1 MTEKKRTAVP
11 GFGDICMPANP
22 PSQAFSDHYLAN
34 EIALTLSQAEDAL
47 LALTSDQVDAII
59 GAHGKTYLLRPAQK
73 HLLQQERRLDAVLE
87 SVPDVITVVNR
98 SGAILSQ
105 SRPVSR
111 VLGYEPEEM
120 VGTSIFKLIRE
131 EDLPEVHSAFFN
143 VVEGI
148 QENATAQFNHR
159 SRDGS
164 YRMVE
169 ATLGKLRDGDGPS
182 VVFSLR
188 EISHGSREGIEHER
202 RETENALASVPKEK
216 DRFLA
221 MLAHEL
227 RTPLMPVLL
236 GISEMQEDGRF
247 GEAGPILAMMQRNI
261 ELQARLLE
269 ELMDFTTIGQHKVRL
284 RPETIDVHQA
294 VRFVLEICQSE
305 IAAARMEVN
314 LDLQASENMVLAD
327 SPRLQQIMWNLVR
340 NAVKFSPPGS
350 TLSITSANETPG
362 TVTLE
367 FVDHGIGIESE
378 LLPLVFEPFQQGERV
393 MNEKHYGGLGL
404 GLFIAKGLAEAQDG
418 TLVVSSEGPGLGS
431 TFCLMLKLASS
442 AGAGQ
447 PALPGFERGACASQ
461 YECKANQTSNI

>member
-1 MTEKKRTAVP
+1 
-11 GFGDICMPANP
+11 MPAKP
-22 PSQAFSDHYLAN
+22 LCKTPSDHYLAN
-34 EIALTLSQAEDAL
+34 EIALTLSQAEDEL
-47 LALTSDQVDAII
+47 LELTSDQVDAIV
-59 GAHGKTYLLRPAQK
+59 GAHGKTYLLRPAQE
-73 HLLQQERRLDAVLE
+73 HLLQNERRLDAVLE

-98 SGAILSQ
+98 SGAIVSQ

-111 VLGYEPEEM
+111 VLGYEPEEL

-131 EDLPEVHSAFFN
+131 EDLPEVHSAFVN
-143 VVEGI
+143 VVEGFE
-148 QENATAQFNHR
+148 ENATAQFNHR

-169 ATLGKLRDGDGPS
+169 ATLGKLRDGASPS

-188 EISHGSREGIEHER
+188 QISHASREGIEFDR
-202 RETENALASVPKEK
+202 RETENALASLPK

-247 GEAGPILAMMQRNI
+247 GEAGPILAMMRRNI

-269 ELMDFTTIGQHKVRL
+269 ELMDFTTVGQHKVRL
-284 RPETIDVHQA
+284 RPEPIDVHEA
-294 VRFVLEICQSE
+294 VRFVLEICRSE

-314 LDLQASENMVLAD
+314 LDFQASENMVLAD
-327 SPRLQQIMWNLVR
+327 SLRLQQIMWNLVR
-340 NAVKFSPPGS
+340 NAIKFSPPGS
-350 TLSITSANETPG
+350 TISITSANETPD

-367 FVDHGIGIESE
+367 FADHGIGIEPD
-378 LLPLVFEPFQQGERV
+378 LLPLVFEPFQQGEHL
-393 MNEKHYGGLGL
+393 MNQSHYGGLGL
-404 GLFIAKGLAEAQDG
+404 GMFIAKGLAEAQDG

-431 TFCLMLKLASS
+431 TFCLILKLASS
-442 AGAGQ
+442 AGATQ
-447 PALPGFERGACASQ
+447 PALPGFERGTCVSQ
-461 YECKANQTSNI
+461 YPIRS